1 MQQACSHY
9 HAFRSIT
16 SLTRI
21 SLRTWQHQMTTIM
34 QPFLCDP
41 QPKIQE
47 THRKTHADTTTRC
60 RTQRRNQFAT
70 ETTPAA
76 TAAHTRY
83 LPSPAAAT
91 LHGKIQGFVLLLPPQ
106 NIAHATCMQPLQC
119 VSQHHVA
126 NPHLS
131 THMPTPDDN
140 NHAARPMRSATKD
153 SRSA

>member
-1 MQQACSHY
+1 MQKT
-9 HAFRSIT
+9 IV
-16 SLTRI
+16 
-21 SLRTWQHQMTTIM
+21 LRM
-34 QPFLCDP
+34 QPRHQATLTQALQCDLQP
-41 QPKIQE
+41 QLQE
-47 THRKTHADTTTRC
+47 THRPTYTDTTTRC

-70 ETTPAA
+70 ETTSAA
-76 TAAHTRY
+76 TAARTRY

-106 NIAHATCMQPLQC
+106 NIAHATSMQPLPC
-119 VSQHHVA
+119 ISQHHVA

-140 NHAARPMRSATKD
+140 NHAAIPTRSATKD